1 MNEQVLCLLQWRVGA
16 SPNAEGQ
23 EDKEVGKD

>member
-1 MNEQVLCLLQWRVGA
+1 MNEQVLCLLQGRVG
-16 SPNAEGQ
+16 SGTSTEGR